1 MYNSN
6 MFDFIK
12 KGKKTQDAKKLIL
25 KEYFN
30 SGNQKK
36 VITQA
41 ARKSAEDQNILLAK
55 YQKLAN
61 S

>member
-1 MYNSN
+1 
-6 MFDFIK
+6 MFDFSK
-12 KGKKTQDAKKLIL
+12 KNKKIQEAKKLIL

-41 ARKSAEDQNILLAK
+41 ANKSAEDQNILLSK